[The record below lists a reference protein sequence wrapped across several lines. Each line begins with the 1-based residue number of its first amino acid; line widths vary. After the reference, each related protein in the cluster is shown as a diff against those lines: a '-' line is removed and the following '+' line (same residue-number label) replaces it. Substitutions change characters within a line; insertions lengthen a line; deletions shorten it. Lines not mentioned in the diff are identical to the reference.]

1 MKEKE
6 TWNKR
11 VTKGRLSACGL
22 RQWRRGRSP
31 RREAQVSRASAAEG
45 PLPAAAENRCHFL
58 PGQRNWRS
66 GPRPSPA
73 FPHDASPLRVTAVSD
88 RPGVSEAHR
97 AAPRPAPAPRWPLAL
112 HLCPTCAQGARVA
125 APPAAPSTL
134 GPIAS
139 LREGNVP
146 RARGVAT
153 PSGSSSVTFAIK
165 LFLVRFAPAAFR
177 GGLARALARRA
188 SHAFRACEGRR
199 RVRQPCPAR
208 RARAWSG
215 PVRSGPRG
223 APPCRRAQLQRN
235 AGDGSRT
242 AEDVAM
248 RSET

>member
-45 PLPAAAENRCHFL
+45 PLLAAAENRCHFL

-146 RARGVAT
+146 RARRVAT

-165 LFLVRFAPAAFR
+165 LP
-177 GGLARALARRA
+177 RAIRTCCL
-188 SHAFRACEGRR
+188 S
-199 RVRQPCPAR
+199 R
-208 RARAWSG
+208 RARACLGAQNLPRVPGLRGSPARKTAVSG
-215 PVRSGPRG
+215 AASQSLERARQVWPAGGPRRVG
-223 APPCRRAQLQRN
+223 GHSFSGTLGTAAGLQRT
-235 AGDGSRT
+235 SP
-242 AEDVAM
+242 
-248 RSET
+248 